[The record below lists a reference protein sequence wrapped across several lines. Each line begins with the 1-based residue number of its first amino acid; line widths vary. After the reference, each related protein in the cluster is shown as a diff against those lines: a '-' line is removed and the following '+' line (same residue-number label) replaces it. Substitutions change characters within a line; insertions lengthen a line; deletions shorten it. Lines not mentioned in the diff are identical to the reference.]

1 MFVRKLR
8 VAVIIGNETRLCPLE
23 WLDGFA
29 MRNFTNAPE
38 FDDTLPVADGLLEAG
53 LRVEPQR
60 LAAALEQWLN
70 QRGKGDGRPVKVTIE
85 ELSRT
90 TH

>member
-1 MFVRKLR
+1 MFIRKLR
-8 VAVIIGNETRLCPLE
+8 VEVVIGEERRPCPLE

-38 FDDTLPVADGLLEAG
+38 FDDTLPVSDGLLEAG
-53 LRVEPQR
+53 RRVEPQR

-70 QRGKGDGRPVKVTIE
+70 QRGKGGGQPVRVEIAET
-85 ELSRT
+85 
-90 TH
+90 